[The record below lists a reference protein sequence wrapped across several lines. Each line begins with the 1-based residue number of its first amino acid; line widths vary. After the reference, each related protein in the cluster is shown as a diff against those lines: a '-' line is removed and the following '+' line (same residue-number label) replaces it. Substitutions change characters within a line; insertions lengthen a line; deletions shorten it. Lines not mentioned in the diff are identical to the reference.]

1 MAAIGYARVST
12 QGQTL
17 DRQLDALNAAGV
29 DRVFTD
35 KISGAQWT
43 RAGLDALLDFVR
55 EGDTV
60 VVQSLDRLGRT
71 LSQVINLADRLHQ
84 QGIVLRTITEGIDY
98 STAMGKMI
106 AGIFAALAEYE
117 RHLINER
124 AADARAAARARGQQ
138 TGRPRALN
146 PKQEA
151 LATRMRESGESVST
165 IHQTLQVGRS
175 TLYRFLAE
183 SGQTS

>member
-1 MAAIGYARVST
+1 MATIGYARVST

-17 DRQLDALNAAGV
+17 DRQLDALNTVGV

-35 KISGAQWT
+35 KISGATWT

-71 LSQVINLADRLHQ
+71 LSQVISLADRLHQ

-106 AGIFAALAEYE
+106 AGIFAALAQYE

-124 AADARAAARARGQQ
+124 AADARAAAKARGKH
-138 TGRPRALN
+138 TGRPPAMTADQIDAAKSLL
-146 PKQEA
+146 EA
-151 LATRMRESGESVST
+151 GKPVSQIRE
-165 IHQTLQVGRS
+165 TLGVARS
-175 TLYRFLAE
+175 TLYRALAP
-183 SGQTS
+183 

>member
-1 MAAIGYARVST
+1 MATIGYARVST
-12 QGQTL
+12 RDQTL

-29 DRVFTD
+29 DRIFTD
-35 KISGAQWT
+35 KVSGAQWT
-43 RAGLDALLDFVR
+43 RAGLEALLDFVR

-84 QGIVLRTITEGIDY
+84 QGIVLRTLTEGIDY

-106 AGIFAALAEYE
+106 AGIFAALAQYE

-124 AADARAAARARGQQ
+124 AADARAAAKARGKN
-138 TGRPRALN
+138 TGRPPALN
-146 PKQEA
+146 AAQAA
-151 LATRMRESGESVST
+151 LARRMKEGGESVST
-165 IHQTLQVGRS
+165 IRETLGVGRS
-175 TLYRFLAE
+175 TLYRVLGEA
-183 SGQTS
+183 G

>member
-1 MAAIGYARVST
+1 MATIGYARVST
-12 QGQTL
+12 TGQTL
-17 DRQLDALNAAGV
+17 DRQIDALNAAGV

-43 RAGLDALLDFVR
+43 REGLDALLGYVR

-71 LSQVINLADRLHQ
+71 LSQVISLADRLHQ
-84 QGIVLRTITEGIDY
+84 QGVVLRTITEGIDY

-106 AGIFAALAEYE
+106 AGIFGALAQYE

-124 AADARAAARARGQQ
+124 AADARAAAKARGKN
-138 TGRPRALN
+138 TGRPPAMTAE
-146 PKQEA
+146 QVEA
-151 LATRMRESGESVST
+151 ARNLREAGTPVPMICST
-165 IHQTLQVGRS
+165 LKVAKS
-175 TLYRFLAE
+175 TLYRVLA
-183 SGQTS
+183 S